1 MDDGTAWMLWAP
13 PLWPD
18 SVSTIHFCSTAASPA
33 TATLGNSLSSMKY
46 LLHLTQ
52 AMTLG
57 YRPGKTA
64 QACFCD
70 RPHVIAAAI
79 AAATD

>member
-1 MDDGTAWMLWAP
+1 
-13 PLWPD
+13 
-18 SVSTIHFCSTAASPA
+18 
-33 TATLGNSLSSMKY
+33 MKY
-46 LLHLTQ
+46 LLVQ
-52 AMTLG
+52 AIMLS
-57 YRPGKTA
+57 YRLDKAA